1 MDATTSGGRHSG
13 GSGSIPVAELLA
25 QRTRPVSRPAR
36 SAVHLVPLP
45 AHLRDAHRAR
55 RAPKLATAPRRLR
68 SWWVRLLEAA
78 FAGLEQRSRVIRRV
92 VCALLGGGTA
102 ALLLASVVTGG
113 VLAEPAPRVAVPAP
127 VRQLTIDG
135 AAALRPDVIDS
146 RLRGTSGPVVRPG
159 AAPPVAVGARTA
171 SPETAVRVVRD
182 FFGALPQRPQGALTL
197 LDPALAN
204 PYFGAGWSGIQ
215 QIRQVE
221 ARAEG
226 AGAVRVTAVLEH
238 ADGTRTRTE
247 HRLVVYDGPQPRIT
261 SAVLLTA
268 QRL

>member
-45 AHLRDAHRAR
+45 AHLRDAHRAS

-68 SWWVRLLEAA
+68 WGWVRLLEAA

-92 VCALLGGGTA
+92 VCALLGGGSAT
-102 ALLLASVVTGG
+102 LLLASVVTGV

-159 AAPPVAVGARTA
+159 AAPPVAVGA

-197 LDPALAN
+197 LAPALTD

-238 ADGTRTRTE
+238 ADGSRTRTE
-247 HRLVVYDGPQPRIT
+247 HRLVVSDRPRPRIT